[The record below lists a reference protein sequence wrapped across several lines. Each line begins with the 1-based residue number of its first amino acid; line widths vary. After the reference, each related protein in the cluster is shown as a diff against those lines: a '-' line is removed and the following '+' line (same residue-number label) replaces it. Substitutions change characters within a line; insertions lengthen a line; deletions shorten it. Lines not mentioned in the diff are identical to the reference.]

1 MIHVTPAARA
11 QLLQLI
17 AEHPDDPIVRLAIQ
31 DLDHKRIA
39 FSVTLES
46 APNPGDTVYNVDG
59 LQIAVEGASATRLD
73 GITMDYKLPA
83 GFKFE
88 HPPHVEGS
96 ILGTI
101 NLN

>member
-17 AEHPDDPIVRLAIQ
+17 DEHPDDPIVRLAIQ

-73 GITMDYKLPA
+73 GITMDYQLPT